1 MSQYFQ
7 IHDETPQ
14 FRLVKQAVE
23 ILRNGG
29 VIYYPK
35 DSGYALGCVLGN
47 KSGVGRIRAIR
58 RLDDK
63 HNLSLVCADLSDVAN
78 YAKVSNINY
87 RLLKA
92 ATPGRFTFILNATS
106 VVPRQMMHA
115 KRRTIGIRIPDNA
128 IALALS
134 RELGE
139 PIISTTFIKPGETD
153 PFFDPYEIRSEYA
166 HALDLIVDGG
176 WVAPEPTTVISLLD
190 DVPELMR
197 QGGGDW
203 HAFIAD

>member
-14 FRLVKQAVE
+14 LRLVKQAVE
-23 ILRNGG
+23 ILRSGG
-29 VIYYPK
+29 VIAYPT

-47 KSGVGRIRAIR
+47 KSGVNRIRAIR

-63 HNLSLVCADLSDVAN
+63 HNLSLVCADLSDVAT

-92 ATPGRFTFILNATS
+92 VTPGKFTFILNATS

-134 RELGE
+134 RELDE
-139 PIISTTFIKPGETD
+139 PLISTTFISPGETD
-153 PFFDPYEIRSEYA
+153 PYYDPYEIRSDYE
-166 HALDLIVDGG
+166 HALDLIIDGG

-203 HAFIAD
+203 NSFIAD